1 MLQKNCGRMKDFKS
15 IDKLFKENR
24 ALLEKFGYNIG
35 YIGDKKKKPSK
46 QESYKDTNSYIR
58 NELNKIKNQLH
69 DSLDA
74 TKQSMSMNMTADARM
89 RGSVAGV
96 TKPLENISEKI
107 LTQSKVEGAS
117 ERVADDK
124 ELKANRTTI
133 DAIRQDASTG
143 FNTDTKADMLI
154 SRQEKGNKIIGT
166 DVIQAIDRVTN
177 MMNTTFSSMIDILDE
192 MSNNLQILGDVAF
205 KRR

>member
-1 MLQKNCGRMKDFKS
+1 MKDFKS

-35 YIGDKKKKPSK
+35 FTEDKKKSSK
-46 QESYKDTNSYIR
+46 KSEDYKNTNNYIR
-58 NELNKIKNQLH
+58 AKLDQIKNQLH

-74 TKQSMSMNMTADARM
+74 TKQSMSMNMTTDARM
-89 RGSVAGV
+89 RGSVAGI

-133 DAIRQDASTG
+133 DAIRQ
-143 FNTDTKADMLI
+143 FNTDAKVDMLI

-166 DVIQAIDRVTN
+166 DVIRAIDRVTN
-177 MMNTTFSSMIDILDE
+177 MMNTTFSSMIDVLDE

>member
-46 QESYKDTNSYIR
+46 RESYKDTNSYIR

-89 RGSVAGV
+89 RGSVAGI

-124 ELKANRTTI
+124 ELKASRTTI
-133 DAIRQDASTG
+133 DAIRQ
-143 FNTDTKADMLI
+143 TDTKADMHMLI

>member
-1 MLQKNCGRMKDFKS
+1 MKDFKS

-35 YIGDKKKKPSK
+35 FTGDKKKSSK
-46 QESYKDTNSYIR
+46 KSEDYKNTNNYIR
-58 NELNKIKNQLH
+58 AKLDQIKNQLH

-74 TKQSMSMNMTADARM
+74 TKQSMSMNMTTDARM
-89 RGSVAGV
+89 RGSVAGI

-124 ELKANRTTI
+124 ELKANRITI
-133 DAIRQDASTG
+133 NAIRQNASTG
-143 FNTDTKADMLI
+143 FDTDEKADMLI

-177 MMNTTFSSMIDILDE
+177 MMNTTFSSMIDVLDE

>member
-1 MLQKNCGRMKDFKS
+1 MKDFKS

-35 YIGDKKKKPSK
+35 FTGDKKKSSK
-46 QESYKDTNSYIR
+46 KSEDYKNTNNYIR
-58 NELNKIKNQLH
+58 AKLDQIKNQLH

-74 TKQSMSMNMTADARM
+74 TKQSMSMNMTTDARM
-89 RGSVAGV
+89 RGSVAGI

>member
-35 YIGDKKKKPSK
+35 FTGDKKKSSK
-46 QESYKDTNSYIR
+46 KSEDYKNTNNYIR
-58 NELNKIKNQLH
+58 AKLDQIKNQLH

-74 TKQSMSMNMTADARM
+74 TKQSMSMNMTTDARM
-89 RGSVAGV
+89 RGSVAGI

-124 ELKANRTTI
+124 ELKANRITI
-133 DAIRQDASTG
+133 NAIRQNASTG
-143 FNTDTKADMLI
+143 FDTDEKADMLI

-177 MMNTTFSSMIDILDE
+177 MMNTTFSSMIDVLDE